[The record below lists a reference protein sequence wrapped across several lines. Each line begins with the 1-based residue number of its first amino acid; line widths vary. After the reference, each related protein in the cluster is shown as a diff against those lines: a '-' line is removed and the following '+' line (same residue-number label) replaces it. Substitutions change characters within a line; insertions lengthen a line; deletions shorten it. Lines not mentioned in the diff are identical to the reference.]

1 MLVLGKGNHLRI
13 HAVLSSEGDQG
24 TGRLYSAHN
33 LPVLNIMCLT
43 FTLGL
48 LWHFDIQA
56 SLFRLTAVMSSRNV
70 SYLRY
75 CGSFLFLGV
84 TGAVRDVLAKVEIVE
99 VSESLA
105 DVTETA
111 LCNVREV
118 DISVAATILFP
129 PRYWDLHQYARSL
142 SGLFVFTSCA
152 CKDALTYIYIFTSPL
167 SRGSNGQSMLY
178 NVLQAVVE
186 RVQDSYRFCRNLGWR
201 FKFSTSEA
209 TILKCIWEKFRSST
223 SKLLVTEGCCY

>member
-1 MLVLGKGNHLRI
+1 
-13 HAVLSSEGDQG
+13 
-24 TGRLYSAHN
+24 
-33 LPVLNIMCLT
+33 
-43 FTLGL
+43 
-48 LWHFDIQA
+48 
-56 SLFRLTAVMSSRNV
+56 MSSRNV

-99 VSESLA
+99 VSDSLA

-111 LCNVREV
+111 LCNVRE
-118 DISVAATILFP
+118 DAISVAATIIFLASKIDVQKSTLSLGCVEFP

-142 SGLFVFTSCA
+142 RGLFVFTSCP

-167 SRGSNGQSMLY
+167 SQGSNGQSMLY

-186 RVQDSYRFCRNLGWR
+186 RVQDSYRFCRNLG
-201 FKFSTSEA
+201 
-209 TILKCIWEKFRSST
+209 
-223 SKLLVTEGCCY
+223 